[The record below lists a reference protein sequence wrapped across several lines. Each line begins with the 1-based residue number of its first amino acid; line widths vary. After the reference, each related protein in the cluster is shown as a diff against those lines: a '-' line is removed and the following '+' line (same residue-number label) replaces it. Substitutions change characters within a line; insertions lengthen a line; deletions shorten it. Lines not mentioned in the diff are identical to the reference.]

1 MPKYVCITRCY
12 GLRNRLWEPGE
23 KVEADVEEMPKDA
36 KGGVAYFKE
45 MKEPLR
51 RAKPPEEENIKVSAN
66 IDHKQIVEFD
76 KPLNSMKKNELRVLA
91 KQLGMDLDPTMHHF
105 TMRSMISRKMNG

>member
-12 GLRNRLWEPGE
+12 GLRDRLWEPGE

-45 MKEPLR
+45 IKEKIEE
-51 RAKPPEEENIKVSAN
+51 KPEADHLEIP
-66 IDHKQIVEFD
+66 IDID
-76 KPLNSMKKNELRVLA
+76 KPINSMKKSELLALA
-91 KQLGMDLDPTMHHF
+91 KQLGMDLDPTIHHF
-105 TMRSMISRKMNG
+105 TMKSMISKRLNGDTS